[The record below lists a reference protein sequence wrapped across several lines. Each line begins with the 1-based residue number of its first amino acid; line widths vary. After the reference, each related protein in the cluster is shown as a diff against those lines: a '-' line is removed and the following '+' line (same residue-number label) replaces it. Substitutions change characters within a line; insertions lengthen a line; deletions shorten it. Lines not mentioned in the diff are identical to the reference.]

1 MQSIYGQI
9 YLCIIIDNKNKENHK
24 AKIDDSFSQAS
35 SSNFSGAVD
44 SRSLLLVLFLF
55 QTKVFPPPPF
65 YEISVY
71 FYEESRGQKKKKKKS
86 PSGTP
91 PTYTH
96 FEQYCRAAKCSDL
109 GFSENMACDKQ
120 WHNTNKQIRSD
131 LMLRGIKK
139 NILKQIKI

>member
-1 MQSIYGQI
+1 MKFLSIFMKRVE
-9 YLCIIIDNKNKENHK
+9 D
-24 AKIDDSFSQAS
+24 
-35 SSNFSGAVD
+35 
-44 SRSLLLVLFLF
+44 
-55 QTKVFPPPPF
+55 
-65 YEISVY
+65 
-71 FYEESRGQKKKKKKS
+71 KKKKKKS